1 MRKNV
6 CVFSI
11 INHVGK
17 TLNKMIRQ
25 KFYGTDRMILEYKM
39 NMLVKENWNVHS
51 SLKNQSPI
59 DLTNNDTIRVFP
71 GPSLTKQSS

>member
-1 MRKNV
+1 
-6 CVFSI
+6 
-11 INHVGK
+11 
-17 TLNKMIRQ
+17 MIRQ

-71 GPSLTKQSS
+71 APSLTKQSS